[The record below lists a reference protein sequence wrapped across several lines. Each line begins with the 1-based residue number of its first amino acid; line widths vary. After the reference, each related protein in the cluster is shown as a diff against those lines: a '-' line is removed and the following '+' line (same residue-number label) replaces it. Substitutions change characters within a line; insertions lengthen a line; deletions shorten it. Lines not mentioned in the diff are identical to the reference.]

1 MERYQVILAYAGSHF
16 KGYQRQA
23 KERTV
28 QSVVEAALR
37 NLSWQGKTILAAGRT
52 DTGAHATGQVI
63 AFDLDWKHGVQDL
76 QLAMNRH
83 LPSDVSVMAVRC
95 VRPSFHPRYDA
106 EWRRYIYR
114 IYCQPVRNPLLEP
127 YAWRVWPAVELNE
140 LQTCAS
146 LFPGEHDFNA
156 FGAPLKSGGNTI
168 RRVISTDWM
177 QEPESLRFE
186 IVANAFLY
194 HMVRRV
200 VFMQVMVAQG
210 MLPLAEIKLALHA
223 ESNPGEPAESVV
235 KPTSRLVHGLAP
247 AHGLVL
253 AEVHYPPEAIH
264 WDEDNQFTNEY
275 VTVD

>member
-1 MERYQVILAYAGSHF
+1 MAKADESDKTDYGACVLGLADYVNKNGFRKVILGVSGDPKADLSRSA
-16 KGYQRQA
+16 KGR
-23 KERTV
+23 
-28 QSVVEAALR
+28 VVAFSPSLELAL
-37 NLSWQGKTILAAGRT
+37 LKLDGLPGPFPVLELDDSELTKAIIGTIG
-52 DTGAHATGQVI
+52 
-63 AFDLDWKHGVQDL
+63 DLDSYLLPDAKGWTAL
-76 QLAMNRH
+76 TRRLLA
-83 LPSDVSVMAVRC
+83 
-95 VRPSFHPRYDA
+95 YDDT
-106 EWRRYIYR
+106 RR
-114 IYCQPVRNPLLEP
+114 QQFRNEVL
-127 YAWRVWPAVELNE
+127 ATTPA
-140 LQTCAS
+140 
-146 LFPGEHDFNA
+146 DFNA
-156 FGAPLKSGGNTI
+156 FGAPLKSGGSTI